1 VHYCLD
7 DFTLKKALFGA
18 TVIEEA
24 ATAENIREAI
34 IEYVKFVGLDVQK
47 MVCVVR
53 DGASNIKKATNLMR
67 KERLVLEC
75 LSLMY
80 FVLVFNVEH
89 IF

>member
-1 VHYCLD
+1 MHYCLD